1 MIIFI
6 VLAMMVIGFMW
17 KNITVYDYTQTSS
30 GPSYYSQHWG
40 LDRDSSRRL
49 PLTPLRIIMWLLL
62 LVPWFNIAW
71 FIILIIQI
79 AVKASYPDDPH
90 ECTIWVVEIKENSPR
105 LAKMI
110 RSISEFL
117 NRELT

>member
-17 KNITVYDYTQTSS
+17 KNITVYDYTRTSS
-30 GPSYYSQHWG
+30 GPSYYSQYWE

-105 LAKMI
+105 LTKMI

>member
-6 VLAMMVIGFMW
+6 VLAMMVIGFIW
-17 KNITVYDYTQTSS
+17 KNITVYDYTRTSP

-40 LDRDSSRRL
+40 LDEDSSRRL

-62 LVPWFNIAW
+62 LIPWFNIAW
-71 FIILIIQI
+71 FIILIIQL

-110 RSISEFL
+110 ESISEFL

>member
-90 ECTIWVVEIKENSPR
+90 ECMIWVVEIKENSPR